1 MNILAIVPARGGS
14 KRLPGKNIKQLGDRP
29 LIAWTIDAAKL
40 SGEFTDVLVTTDDEE
55 IASAAEQCGGIIIHR
70 RSAELSSDI
79 ASSYD
84 VVMDALDKYE
94 SLSRGVVQGVMLLQ
108 PTSPFRTAES
118 ISAAVRLF
126 SSSKTPVVSVCRSEV
141 HPAWTFKI
149 SGALLDPF
157 LGWDD
162 LALRSQD
169 LPPAYTLTGS
179 IYLITPE
186 DLRRHKRFLI
196 PGTQPLVTSHGAEA
210 LDIDTA
216 DDWQKALDYLAYLR
230 P

>member
-14 KRLPGKNIKQLGDRP
+14 KRLQGKNIKQLGDRP

-40 SGEFTDVLVTTDDEE
+40 SGEFMDVLVTTDDAD
-55 IASAAEQCGGIIIHR
+55 IANAAERCGDIILHR
-70 RSAELSSDI
+70 RSAELSNDT

-84 VVMDALDKYE
+84 VVMDALDKYD

-108 PTSPFRTAES
+108 PTSPFRTTES
-118 ISAAVRLF
+118 ISAAVGLF
-126 SSSKTPVVSVCRSEV
+126 SSSKAPVVSVCHSEV
-141 HPAWTFKI
+141 HPAWAFKV
-149 SGALLDPF
+149 SGTSLEPF

-196 PGTQPLVTSHGAEA
+196 PGIQPLVTSHGAEA
-210 LDIDTA
+210 LDIDTEH
-216 DDWQKALDYLAYLR
+216 DWQTALSYLADLR

>member
-14 KRLPGKNIKQLGDRP
+14 KRLPGKNIKLLGDRP

-40 SGEFTDVLVTTDDEE
+40 SGEFMDILVTTDDVK
-55 IASAAEQCGGIIIHR
+55 IANAAERCGGVILHR
-70 RSAELSSDI
+70 RSAELSSDT

-94 SLSRGVVQGVMLLQ
+94 SVSRVRVQGVMLLQ

-118 ISAAVRLF
+118 IGAAVRLF
-126 SSSKTPVVSVCRSEV
+126 SSSKAPVVSVCRSEV

-149 SGALLDPF
+149 NGVSLDPF

-162 LALRSQD
+162 LILRSQE
-169 LPPAYTLTGS
+169 LPAAYTLTGS

-216 DDWQKALDYLAYLR
+216 DDWQEALRHLAYLH